1 MFTKKLENQFSA
13 DLLNTVRGVLD
24 EAEHNKECGRKKCED
39 KKDEM
44 KEGYVP
50 TADEPTEANKKT
62 ADKVR
67 ALLAKEKKP
76 VEEEKHGIPFKGPY
90 KKVGDR
96 KDEYGNV
103 IKNVAKHLA
112 KKAMNAQKNEE
123 LEHTNCGTPDCCGE
137 CDTVN
142 QIDEAINFTAHDAI
156 AKGHDGKTYTDIFNA
171 HGSSIH
177 NKIRAVRK
185 ERDENPNSKHAR
197 FLHTR
202 MLGAYAAWYKN
213 KKAVKEEAEQIDEAT
228 AKIVAHLQKR
238 YGDNIRK
245 SHVRSAANDF
255 GVDASKLAKAVR
267 TKLGKT
273 SLAEEVEQVDEISA
287 KTAVNAYAKRN
298 AKAFNDGKYDDEAEK
313 DYNKLDK
320 QGDRIQKKFGNKI
333 VQKAQKAA
341 SKKIFG
347 EEVEELDEV
356 SKATLGRYINKAKDS
371 IDTASYR
378 QGHKEAHGSS
388 SKPLEKK
395 LTKRHK
401 GISTAVSKLTK
412 EEEDFV
418 DSLNNEIFEK
428 TDPYDIAG
436 MIKKAKAKND
446 PNHPAMK
453 HVAAIEDIK
462 KHGGALSVQGDHVRS
477 LIKALGEE
485 VQMEEDD
492 GWYTH
497 SQMHGSKRSEKH
509 PKGISAAEWKSG
521 VRWDHRNNK
530 RINMKKEQIEEGEE
544 KGGGYD
550 GFVMPKGLQDRSPR
564 GSSRGAMGR
573 AIEKQQRNLARAR
586 MDRAARGEINKEEAD
601 YLEKDLEIKE
611 GRGRPPKEG
620 SPAWHAKQKQASDD
634 MVALGMQLRKSR
646 SINKKV
652 RFMDNK
658 EHEISLNHINRFDD
672 HMAARRTSQEK
683 DNFQRQAHKSHAE
696 FVKAVSA
703 PVPKVSK
710 DTGEIVRYR
719 H

>member
-24 EAEHNKECGRKKCED
+24 EAEHNKECGHKKCED

-44 KEGYVP
+44 KEGFVSAAQRKAVWASKADGGAGHPDKKKKMKKEGYVP

-96 KDEYGNV
+96 KDEYGNI

-273 SLAEEVEQVDEISA
+273 SLAEEEQKSPAEH
-287 KTAVNAYAKRN
+287 Y
-298 AKAFNDGKYDDEAEK
+298 KADLPNILKDIRGK
-313 DYNKLDK
+313 
-320 QGDRIQKKFGNKI
+320 KK
-333 VQKAQKAA
+333 
-341 SKKIFG
+341 
-347 EEVEELDEV
+347 
-356 SKATLGRYINKAKDS
+356 
-371 IDTASYR
+371 
-378 QGHKEAHGSS
+378 GHSDLRREYGSS
-388 SKPLEKK
+388 W
-395 LTKRHK
+395 KRLAN
-401 GISTAVSKLTK
+401 STA
-412 EEEDFV
+412 D
-418 DSLNNEIFEK
+418 
-428 TDPYDIAG
+428 
-436 MIKKAKAKND
+436 
-446 PNHPAMK
+446 
-453 HVAAIEDIK
+453 
-462 KHGGALSVQGDHVRS
+462 
-477 LIKALGEE
+477 
-485 VQMEEDD
+485 
-492 GWYTH
+492 
-497 SQMHGSKRSEKH
+497 
-509 PKGISAAEWKSG
+509 
-521 VRWDHRNNK
+521 
-530 RINMKKEQIEEGEE
+530 
-544 KGGGYD
+544 
-550 GFVMPKGLQDRSPR
+550 
-564 GSSRGAMGR
+564 
-573 AIEKQQRNLARAR
+573 
-586 MDRAARGEINKEEAD
+586 
-601 YLEKDLEIKE
+601 
-611 GRGRPPKEG
+611 
-620 SPAWHAKQKQASDD
+620 
-634 MVALGMQLRKSR
+634 
-646 SINKKV
+646 
-652 RFMDNK
+652 
-658 EHEISLNHINRFDD
+658 
-672 HMAARRTSQEK
+672 
-683 DNFQRQAHKSHAE
+683 
-696 FVKAVSA
+696 
-703 PVPKVSK
+703 
-710 DTGEIVRYR
+710 
-719 H
+719 